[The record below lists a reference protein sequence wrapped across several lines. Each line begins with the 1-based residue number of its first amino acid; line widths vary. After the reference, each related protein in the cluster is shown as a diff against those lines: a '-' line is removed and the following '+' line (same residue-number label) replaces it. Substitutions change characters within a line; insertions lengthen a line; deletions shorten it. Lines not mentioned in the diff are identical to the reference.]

1 VKQKI
6 ELDISLSAIFK
17 VLLTLAA
24 LFLLLKIADILL
36 TIFVAI
42 IIVAAVNPLVV
53 SLSRK
58 MPRKYAALVVLLL
71 VVAVITTVVGLLIPP
86 IAKQLSELLSNLPNY
101 LSQIN
106 LGLEEPTLKNSFYK
120 KLIESM
126 PSSLQQL
133 TTRTPAIIINF
144 VGGIFSVVAL
154 VFLIYYLL
162 LEEAGIKKLFFSLIP
177 GDKKELVADIVSKM
191 GLKIGDW
198 LRGELILMSIIGILD
213 LIILLAL
220 GVPYALIL
228 GVWAGLTEIIPY
240 VGPILG
246 AIPALFFAFSI
257 SPFTAF
263 LVLIFYAVVQQLES
277 NFLVPRVMQKTVGLS
292 PVVVILALMIG
303 GKLFGVLGVILAVPV
318 AAMLVVFK
326 DEWQNIKS
334 SLKKN

>member
-1 VKQKI
+1 
-6 ELDISLSAIFK
+6 
-17 VLLTLAA
+17 
-24 LFLLLKIADILL
+24 
-36 TIFVAI
+36 
-42 IIVAAVNPLVV
+42 
-53 SLSRK
+53 
-58 MPRKYAALVVLLL
+58 MPRKYAALLVLLL
-71 VVAVITTVVGLLIPP
+71 VVAIIATVVGLLIPP
-86 IAKQLSELLSNLPNY
+86 IAKQLSELINNLPNY
-101 LSQIN
+101 LSQVN
-106 LGLEEPTLKNSFYK
+106 LGLEESTLKSSFYK
-120 KLIESM
+120 KVIESM

-191 GLKIGDW
+191 GIKIGDW
-198 LRGELILMSIIGILD
+198 LRGELILMSIIGIID

-246 AIPALFFAFSI
+246 AIPALFFAFSV
-257 SPFTAF
+257 SPFTAL
-263 LVLIFYAVVQQLES
+263 LVLIFYTVVQQLES

-292 PVVVILALMIG
+292 PVVVILALMVG
-303 GKLFGVLGVILAVPV
+303 GKLFGIIGVILAVPV
-318 AAMLVVFK
+318 TAMLVVFK
-326 DEWQNIKS
+326 DEWQNIKL